1 MGGCVGS
8 HHDSS
13 GSLNENSDGTGG
25 CATSSLVLLELLWAW
40 NELLENSALVPVQQ
54 IIYGSYRDV

>member
-1 MGGCVGS
+1 MGS

-25 CATSSLVLLELLWAW
+25 KGGQRSLGLPSTLVLFFSL
-40 NELLENSALVPVQQ
+40 SAPHSFGSAFHSLSVPSDESVK
-54 IIYGSYRDV
+54 V

>member
-25 CATSSLVLLELLWAW
+25 EFWSSVSQKLFKGKRGKEKRK
-40 NELLENSALVPVQQ
+40 E
-54 IIYGSYRDV
+54 GGGRDCMLS